1 MNLSG
6 RLIDAFLALEETRR
20 FSIAAERCHVSPSAF
35 SQMIGRLEET
45 VGVRLFDRDTR
56 KVSLTPEGEV
66 FAQGARRITAE
77 IRASLA
83 ELQDRHALRTG
94 RVAIASPASVAAAWL
109 PSVLA
114 GFRADHPGVALQLHD
129 VVSEQCLRLVL
140 SGEVDFGLNANQGNA
155 MEFESHLLSRESL
168 HLVCR
173 LDDPLA
179 GRPEVR
185 LRDLQQRPFIH
196 TVRSGSVW
204 QVTQPLIRRADM
216 RDSGFEVAQFGT
228 LASLI
233 EAGFGISIVPR
244 FALPLCERPTLTH
257 ARVAA
262 RDAFRSLY
270 LVKRRGR
277 SLSSVA
283 QALWHRIQERAQ
295 SGAMQVPKSPS
306 ATQVD

>member
-20 FSIAAERCHVSPSAF
+20 FSIAAERCHMSASAF

-56 KVSLTPEGEV
+56 KVSLTPDGEV

-77 IRASLA
+77 IKAALA
-83 ELQDRHALRTG
+83 ELQDRSALRTG

-109 PSVLA
+109 PVVLA
-114 GFRADHPGVALQLHD
+114 AFRAEHPGVALQLHD
-129 VVSEQCLRLVL
+129 VVSDQCLRLVL
-140 SGEVDFGLNANQGNA
+140 SGDVDFGLNATQGNPA
-155 MEFESHLLSRESL
+155 EYESHLLSRESL

-173 LDDPLA
+173 RDDPLA
-179 GRPEVR
+179 GRAEVR
-185 LRDLQQRPFIH
+185 LRDLRQRPFIH

-204 QVTQPLIRRADM
+204 QVTQPLIRRAGM

-228 LASLI
+228 LASLV

-244 FALPLCERPTLTH
+244 FALPLCERPGLTH
-257 ARVAA
+257 ARVVA
-262 RDAFRSLY
+262 RDAFRPLY

-277 SLSSVA
+277 SLSGPA
-283 QALWHRIQERAQ
+283 QALWQRIQDEVRARN
-295 SGAMQVPKSPS
+295 PS
-306 ATQVD
+306 SSS

>member
-20 FSIAAERCHVSPSAF
+20 FSIAAERCHMSASAF

-56 KVSLTPEGEV
+56 NVSLTPEGEV
-66 FAQGARRITAE
+66 FAQGARRITSE
-77 IRASLA
+77 IKASLA
-83 ELQDRHALRTG
+83 ELQDRAALRTG
-94 RVAIASPASVAAAWL
+94 RVAIASPASVAAAWI

-114 GFRADHPGVALQLHD
+114 AFRADHPGVALQLHD

-140 SGEVDFGLNANQGNA
+140 SGEVDFGLNASQGNPT
-155 MEFESHLLSRESL
+155 EFESHLLSRESL

-173 LDDPLA
+173 RDDPLA
-179 GRPEVR
+179 GRAEVR
-185 LRDLQQRPFIH
+185 LRELRQRPFIH

-204 QVTQPLIRRADM
+204 QVTQPLIRRAEM

-228 LASLI
+228 LASLV

-257 ARVAA
+257 ARVIA
-262 RDAFRSLY
+262 RDAFRPLY
-270 LVKRRGR
+270 LIKRRAR
-277 SLSSVA
+277 SLSDVA
-283 QALWHRIQERAQ
+283 QSLWHRIQAKARVRDEI
-295 SGAMQVPKSPS
+295 
-306 ATQVD
+306 

>member
-20 FSIAAERCHVSPSAF
+20 FSIAAERCHMSASAF
-35 SQMIGRLEET
+35 SQMIGRLEEA

-56 KVSLTPEGEV
+56 KVSLTPDGEV

-77 IRASLA
+77 IKAALA
-83 ELQDRHALRTG
+83 ELQDRSALRTG

-109 PSVLA
+109 PTVLA
-114 GFRADHPGVALQLHD
+114 AFRAEHPGVALQLHD
-129 VVSEQCLRLVL
+129 VVSDQCLRLVL
-140 SGEVDFGLNANQGNA
+140 SGEVDFGFNANQGNPA
-155 MEFESHLLSRESL
+155 EYDAHLLSRESL

-173 LDDPLA
+173 RDDPLA
-179 GRPEVR
+179 GRDEVR
-185 LRDLQQRPFIH
+185 LRDLRQRPFIH

-228 LASLI
+228 LASLV

-244 FALPLCERPTLTH
+244 FALPLCERPGLTH
-257 ARVAA
+257 ARVVA
-262 RDAFRSLY
+262 RDAFRPLY

-277 SLSSVA
+277 SLSGPA
-283 QALWHRIQERAQ
+283 QALWRRIQDGAQ
-295 SGAMQVPKSPS
+295 A
-306 ATQVD
+306 